1 MLRGLGEMMPNSVST
16 IEEYLAASR
25 RDRRLT
31 RTTLHYISDMIDYFG
46 KARVF
51 EGIYGMDHQ
60 LDDIISFFK
69 GYAMSMERRLLLL
82 VGPQGSGKSMT
93 VDKLKRRLEEYSNKP
108 DGVVYAVEGCPFH
121 QHPFDLIPPE
131 ARESEGIWWHEEGV
145 PCPVCERTIATQ
157 EGWRSVRVKQILISA
172 RDKIGVAKHTPT
184 DLRREDITNFVGNIN
199 FAMLKVHG
207 STYDPAAYDFEGKMI
222 WANRGILDWTE
233 VFKSRRQLLS
243 LLLELIQSKRID
255 LANFPTVHIDGV
267 VIGHTNYPEY
277 NVFLGE
283 DIMEPLRGRIHKIDF
298 PYNVDVQGETQI
310 YRGLVERANHVRGE
324 TKHVPQDV
332 YELAA
337 TYAVRTRQESQG
349 LRGLSPRFFEDAF
362 SLAYSRRGS
371 CIDLEVITDAI
382 EETFS
387 HQSIKDLNQKDLLKL
402 FEETKV
408 EFVNKK
414 VDLIVEEIVPT
425 HFYDYAQNLYLNY
438 LDAAARSVLGEAL
451 SDGEKEM
458 LDDVE
463 GILVQKRQISRQG
476 RVAFENVL
484 LERRDELRRMSYKDN
499 EHLRGAM
506 NEIVF
511 NKIKNC
517 LRLYEKTEEMD
528 AKSRDLLDVLQRSA
542 IEEHGYC
549 QSCAR
554 ALFKIIGRSF

>member
-1 MLRGLGEMMPNSVST
+1 MNDVTTVET
-16 IEEYLAASR
+16 YLTESR
-25 RDRRLT
+25 RDRRLA

-51 EGIYGMDHQ
+51 EGIYGMDPQ
-60 LDDIISFFK
+60 LDEIVDFFR

-93 VDKLKRRLEEYSNKP
+93 VDKLKRRLEEYSHKP
-108 DGVVYAVEGCPFH
+108 DGVLYAVTGCPFH
-121 QHPFDLIPPE
+121 QHPFDLIPAE
-131 ARESEGIWWHEEGV
+131 VREQEGIWWHEEAV
-145 PCPVCERTIATQ
+145 PCPVCERAVVAG
-157 EGWRSVRVKQILISA
+157 GWRNVPVSRIFISA
-172 RDKIGVAKHTPT
+172 RDKVGVAKHTPT

-199 FAMLKVHG
+199 FAMLRERG
-207 STYDPAAYDFEGKMI
+207 STYDPDAYDFEGKVI
-222 WANRGILDWTE
+222 WANRGVLDWTE

-255 LANFPTVHIDGV
+255 LANFPTVHVDAV

-277 NVFLGE
+277 NVFLSE
-283 DIMEPLRGRIHKIDF
+283 DIMEPLRGRIHKVDY
-298 PYNVDVQGETQI
+298 PYNVDVGGEMRI
-310 YRGLVERANHVRGE
+310 YRGLVERANRVRGE
-324 TKHVPQDV
+324 QKHVPQDV
-332 YELAA
+332 YALAA
-337 TYAVRTRQESQG
+337 TYAVKTRQESQG

-362 SLAYSRRGS
+362 SLAYTRAGR

-382 EETFS
+382 EQTFA

-408 EFVNKK
+408 EFINKK

-425 HFYDYAQNLYLNY
+425 HFYDYGQNLYLNY
-438 LDAAARSVLGEAL
+438 LDVAARSVLGEAL
-451 SDGEKEM
+451 SESEKEL
-458 LDDVE
+458 LDELE
-463 GILVQKRQISRQG
+463 GVLVQKRQISRQG

-484 LERRDELRRMSYKDN
+484 LERRDELRRMSYRDH
-499 EHLRGAM
+499 EHLAGAI

-517 LRLYEKTEEMD
+517 LRIYDKTEEID

-549 QSCAR
+549 PLCAR

>member
-1 MLRGLGEMMPNSVST
+1 MEVIAT
-16 IEEYLAASR
+16 VADYVAQSR
-25 RDRRLT
+25 TNRRLG

-46 KARVF
+46 KAKVF
-51 EGIYGMDHQ
+51 EGIYGMDKQ
-60 LDDIISFFK
+60 LDDIVAFFR

-93 VDKLKRRLEEYSNKP
+93 VDKIKQKLEEYSRTP
-108 DGVVYAVEGCPFH
+108 DGGLYAVDGCPFH
-121 QHPFDLIPPE
+121 QHPFDLVPLDVRQSGDLQWHAE
-131 ARESEGIWWHEEGV
+131 AV
-145 PCPVCERTIATQ
+145 PCPVCERMIAKAD
-157 EGWRSVRVKQILISA
+157 GWEQVPVVRLNISA
-172 RDKIGVAKHTPT
+172 RDKVGVAKHTPT

-199 FAMLKVHG
+199 FAMLKEKG
-207 STYDPAAYDFEGKMI
+207 STYDPDAYDFEGKII

-255 LANFPTVHIDGV
+255 LANFPTVHVDTA

-277 NVFLGE
+277 NVFLSE
-283 DIMEPLRGRIHKIDF
+283 DIMEPLRGRIHKVDF
-298 PYNVDVQGETQI
+298 PYNVDTPGEMQI
-310 YRGLVERANHVRGE
+310 YRDLVERANRVRRE
-324 TKHVPQDV
+324 TKHVPKDV

-337 TYAVRTRQESQG
+337 TYAIKTRAESQG

-362 SLAYSRRGS
+362 SLAYTSART
-371 CIDLEVITDAI
+371 CIDLEVMT
-382 EETFS
+382 ESVESTFS
-387 HQSIKDLNQKDLLKL
+387 HQSIKDLNQKDLLKI

-408 EFVNKK
+408 EFINKK
-414 VDLIVEEIVPT
+414 VEQLVENIVPT
-425 HFYDYAQNLYLNY
+425 HFYDYGQNLYLNY
-438 LDAAARSVLGEAL
+438 LDAASRSVLGETL
-451 SDGEKEM
+451 GDSDKEL
-458 LDDVE
+458 LDEVE

-484 LERRDELRRMSYKDN
+484 LERRDELRKMSYKDN
-499 EHLRGAM
+499 EHLRGAI

-528 AKSRDLLDVLQRSA
+528 AKSRELLDVLQRSA

-549 QSCAR
+549 DSCAR
-554 ALFKIIGRSF
+554 SLFRTIGRSF

>member
-1 MLRGLGEMMPNSVST
+1 MTQNNIST

-25 RDRRLT
+25 RDHRLT

-93 VDKLKRRLEEYSNKP
+93 VDKLKRRLEEYSHKP

-145 PCPVCERTIATQ
+145 PCPVCERTIAAQ

-362 SLAYSRRGS
+362 SLAYSRRGA
-371 CIDLEVITDAI
+371 CIDLEVITEAI

-549 QSCAR
+549 PSCAR

>member
-1 MLRGLGEMMPNSVST
+1 MTTLST
-16 IEEYLAASR
+16 IEHYLEASR
-25 RDRRLT
+25 RDHRLT
-31 RTTLHYISDMIDYFG
+31 RTTLHYICDMIDYFG
-46 KARVF
+46 KNRVF
-51 EGIYGMDHQ
+51 EGIYGMDRQ
-60 LDDIISFFK
+60 LDAIVAFFK

-93 VDKLKRRLEEYSNKP
+93 VDKLKRCLEEYSHKP
-108 DGVVYAVEGCPFH
+108 DGILYAVDGCPFH
-121 QHPFDLIPPE
+121 QHPFDLIPQD
-131 ARESEGIWWHEEGV
+131 ARDAEGVWWHEEAV
-145 PCPVCERTIATQ
+145 PCPVCERTIAAHG
-157 EGWRSVRVKQILISA
+157 GWRAVPVKPIFISA
-172 RDKIGVAKHTPT
+172 RDKVGIAKHTPT

-199 FAMLKVHG
+199 FAMLKERG
-207 STYDPAAYDFEGKMI
+207 STYDPDAYDFEGKVI

-255 LANFPTVHIDGV
+255 MANFPTVHVDTV

-283 DIMEPLRGRIHKIDF
+283 DIMEPLRGRIHKVDF
-298 PYNVDVQGETQI
+298 PYNIDVQGEMQI
-310 YRGLVERANHVRGE
+310 YRSLVERANRVRGE
-324 TKHVPQDV
+324 AKHVPQDV
-332 YELAA
+332 YALAA

-349 LRGLSPRFFEDAF
+349 LKGLSPRFFEDAF
-362 SLAYSRRGS
+362 SLAYTSAAR
-371 CIDLEVITDAI
+371 CIDLEVITEAI
-382 EETFS
+382 EETFA

-438 LDAAARSVLGEAL
+438 LDAAARSVLGESLLDA
-451 SDGEKEM
+451 EKEL

-549 QSCAR
+549 PSCAR

>member
-1 MLRGLGEMMPNSVST
+1 MNNIATVEAF
-16 IEEYLAASR
+16 LAASR
-25 RDRRLT
+25 ADRRLT

-46 KARVF
+46 KAKVF
-51 EGIYGMDHQ
+51 EGIYGMDRQ

-69 GYAMSMERRLLLL
+69 GYSMSMERRLLLL

-93 VDKLKRRLEEYSNKP
+93 VDKLKGRLEEYSQKP
-108 DGVVYAVEGCPFH
+108 DGALYAVEGCPFH
-121 QHPFDLIPPE
+121 QHPFDLIPQD
-131 ARESEGIWWHEEGV
+131 ARDAEGIWWHPEAV
-145 PCPVCERTIATQ
+145 PCPVCERTIARVG
-157 EGWRSVRVKQILISA
+157 GWRAIPVGRIFISA

-199 FAMLKVHG
+199 FAMLKERG
-207 STYDPAAYDFEGKMI
+207 SMYDPDAYDFEGKVI

-255 LANFPTVHIDGV
+255 LANFPTVHIDTV

-277 NVFLGE
+277 NVFLSE
-283 DIMEPLRGRIHKIDF
+283 DIMEPLRGRIHKVDF

-310 YRGLVERANHVRGE
+310 YRGLVERANSVRGE

-332 YELAA
+332 YDLAA
-337 TYAVRTRQESQG
+337 TYAVRTRHDSQG
-349 LRGLSPRFFEDAF
+349 LRGLSPRFFEDSF
-362 SLAYSRRGS
+362 SLAYTRGGR
-371 CIDLEVITDAI
+371 CIDLEVITGSI
-382 EETFS
+382 EKTFE
-387 HQSIKDLNQKDLLKL
+387 HQSIKDLNQKDLLKV
-402 FEETKV
+402 FEETKM

-414 VDLIVEEIVPT
+414 VDLIVEKIVPT

-451 SDGEKEM
+451 ADGEKE
-458 LDDVE
+458 LIEEVE

-484 LERRDELRRMSYKDN
+484 LERREELRRMSYRDN

-517 LRLYEKTEEMD
+517 LRLYEKTEEVD
-528 AKSRDLLDVLQRSA
+528 TKSRDLLEVLERSA

-549 QSCAR
+549 PACAR
-554 ALFKIIGRSF
+554 ALFKIIGRSV

>member
-1 MLRGLGEMMPNSVST
+1 METT
-16 IEEYLAASR
+16 ITVGTVEGFLAASK
-25 RDRRLT
+25 RDQRLT

-46 KARVF
+46 KAKVF
-51 EGIYGMDHQ
+51 EGIYGMDPQ
-60 LDDIISFFK
+60 LDDILAFFK

-93 VDKLKRRLEEYSNKP
+93 VDKLKRRLEEYSHKP
-108 DGVVYAVEGCPFH
+108 DGALYAVDGCPFH
-121 QHPFDLIPPE
+121 QHPFDMMPPDVRE
-131 ARESEGIWWHEEGV
+131 AEGIWWHEEAV
-145 PCPVCERTIATQ
+145 PCPVCERLLAKHG
-157 EGWRSVRVKQILISA
+157 GWRAIPVEQIFISA

-199 FAMLKVHG
+199 FAMLKERG
-207 STYDPAAYDFEGKMI
+207 STYDPDAYDFEGKVI

-255 LANFPTVHIDGV
+255 LANFPTVHVDAV

-277 NVFLGE
+277 NVFLAE
-283 DIMEPLRGRIHKIDF
+283 DIMEPLRGRIHKVDF

-310 YRGLVERANHVRGE
+310 YRGLVDHANRVRGE
-324 TKHVPQDV
+324 TKHVPQDA

-362 SLAYSRRGS
+362 SLAYTRAGR
-371 CIDLEVITDAI
+371 CVDLEVITESI
-382 EETFS
+382 EQTFA

-408 EFVNKK
+408 EFITKK
-414 VDLIVEEIVPT
+414 VDLIVEEIVPN
-425 HFYDYAQNLYLNY
+425 HFYDYGQNLYLNY
-438 LDAAARSVLGEAL
+438 LDAAARSVLGESLA
-451 SDGEKEM
+451 DGEKEL

-484 LERRDELRRMSYKDN
+484 LERREELRKMSYRDN
-499 EHLRGAM
+499 EHLRVAI

-528 AKSRDLLDVLQRSA
+528 AKSRELLDVLQRSA

-549 QSCAR
+549 PYCAR
-554 ALFKIIGRSF
+554 TLFRIIGRSF

>member
-1 MLRGLGEMMPNSVST
+1 METMST
-16 IEEYLAASR
+16 IDAYLEAGR
-25 RDRRLT
+25 RDRRLA

-51 EGIYGMDHQ
+51 EGVYGMDRQ
-60 LDDIISFFK
+60 LDAIVAFFK

-93 VDKLKRRLEEYSNKP
+93 VDKLKRCLEEYSRKP
-108 DGVVYAVEGCPFH
+108 DGVLYAVDGCPFH
-121 QHPFDLIPPE
+121 QHPFDLVPRD
-131 ARESEGIWWHEEGV
+131 ARDAAGIWWHEEAV
-145 PCPVCERTIATQ
+145 PCPVCERTIADRG
-157 EGWRSVRVKQILISA
+157 GWRGVPVRRIFISA
-172 RDKIGVAKHTPT
+172 RDKVGVAKHTPT

-199 FAMLKVHG
+199 FAMLKERG
-207 STYDPAAYDFEGKMI
+207 STYDPDAYDFEGKVI
-222 WANRGILDWTE
+222 WANRGVLDWTE

-255 LANFPTVHIDGV
+255 LANFPTVHVDTV

-277 NVFLGE
+277 NVFLAE
-283 DIMEPLRGRIHKIDF
+283 DIMEPLRGRIHKVDF
-298 PYNVDVQGETQI
+298 PYNVDVQGEMQI
-310 YRGLVERANHVRGE
+310 YRGLVERANQVRGE
-324 TKHVPQDV
+324 SRHVPQDV

-337 TYAVRTRQESQG
+337 TYAIRTRQESQG
-349 LRGLSPRFFEDAF
+349 LKGLSPRFFEDAF
-362 SLAYSRRGS
+362 SLAYTRAAG
-371 CIDLEVITDAI
+371 CIDLEVITEAI
-382 EETFS
+382 EETFA

-438 LDAAARSVLGEAL
+438 LDAAARSVLGESL
-451 SDGEKEM
+451 SDGEKEL

-484 LERRDELRRMSYKDN
+484 LERREELRRMSYKDH

-528 AKSRDLLDVLQRSA
+528 AKSRELLDVLQRSA

-549 QSCAR
+549 PSCAR
-554 ALFKIIGRSF
+554 ALFKVIGRSF